1 MTTAT
6 EIKRQMEA
14 LAKQLAEVEANEKM
28 TIENSKKEEF
38 LVEEIEDNIKKVKTH
53 YEEQIKMRER
63 QIELH
68 QQQIDY
74 LLERQAEERKRI
86 EEINEK
92 IEEVDGFEPEVV
104 ETETE
109 LPDGTTIVDDEQDW
123 SAVIDAL
130 NENHKLVIEEVLK
143 EKMRLWKLAEN
154 SKKVATAPKKVAKKT
169 LPVAT
174 EVVVAE
180 NVAVVSEKKSK
191 VGQDTKAIFEKRSND
206 WAKIPDG
213 AVFIA
218 KYKEYEWAWT
228 YNQGT
233 LRNDNGATLCQ
244 SFNEASKYML
254 KPLGVKNLP
263 NAWELFKINVDGKMI
278 TASKYV
284 ETL

>member
-6 EIKRQMEA
+6 EIKRQMDA

-74 LLERQAEERKRI
+74 LLERQAEERKHI

-92 IEEVDGFEPEVV
+92 IEEVDGFEPEEV

-109 LPDGTTIVDDEQDW
+109 LPNGTKIVEDEQDW

-130 NENHKLVIEEVLK
+130 NENHKYVIEEVLN
-143 EKMRLWKLAEN
+143 EKLRLWKLAEYA
-154 SKKVATAPKKVAKKT
+154 KKVATAPKKVAKK

-174 EVVVAE
+174 EVVIAE
-180 NVAVVSEKKSK
+180 NVAPVAEKKSK
-191 VGQDTKAIFEKRSND
+191 VGMDVKAIFAKRAAD
-206 WAKIPDG
+206 WAKVPEG
-213 AVFIA
+213 KVFVL
-218 KYKEYEWAWT
+218 KYKEHSWNAEKCDI
-228 YNQGT
+228 G
-233 LRNDNGATLCQ
+233 LRLESGEVVDSL
-244 SFNEASKYML
+244 NEAQRKL
-254 KPLGVKNLP
+254 LRPVGVKNLP
-263 NAWELFKINVDGKMI
+263 NAWDAWKVCVGGKMI
-278 TASKYV
+278 SASKYV